1 MQVQIE
7 TVLAQN
13 SVEDLRKLIRKRAC
27 LNNCNV
33 CFVYLFHLLQ
43 TCGMIVTSIY
53 ASLEGNKLLLW
64 LGIGLNAAAAL
75 VSIYE
80 KANLAFSEKMLD
92 DIKKIKDLK
101 YVDESIVVDIN
112 NPDIQKH

>member
-1 MQVQIE
+1 MTEIE
-7 TVLAQN
+7 TILAQN
-13 SVEDLRKLIRKRAC
+13 SVQDLRKLLRKRAC

-43 TCGMIVTSIY
+43 TGGVIVTSIY
-53 ASLEGNKLLLW
+53 ASFEENKLLLW
-64 LGIGLNAAAAL
+64 LGIGLNAAASL

-80 KANLAFSEKMLD
+80 KANLTFSEKMVE

-101 YVDESIVVDIN
+101 YVDESTVVDMN
-112 NPDIQKH
+112 NPETNKP